1 VDFVGHVVK
10 PWHRTMRRRT
20 LRSALQRIESMPAAD
35 LFDAANSY
43 FGLLRQSPSS
53 HHNRADL
60 ANAMR
65 KRGFTVK
72 GDLTKVY
79 RRTHV

>member
-1 VDFVGHVVK
+1 MG
-10 PWHRTMRRRT
+10 
-20 LRSALQRIESMPAAD
+20 LI
-35 LFDAANSY
+35 ANSY

-53 HHNRADL
+53 HHDRAEL

-65 KRGFTVK
+65 RRGFTAK

-79 RRTHV
+79 RRTDV

>member
-1 VDFVGHVVK
+1 MTG
-10 PWHRTMRRRT
+10 
-20 LRSALQRIESMPAAD
+20 
-35 LFDAANSY
+35 NSY

-53 HHNRADL
+53 HYDRADL

-72 GDLTKVY
+72 GDLTKAY
-79 RRTHV
+79 RTST